1 MTLAVRKEIP
11 RVLEPGVRIGRKLEV
26 LRRLGEGGMGTLWV
40 ARNLTTEAEVAIK
53 VLRPL
58 RPDDRD
64 LHAAE
69 RFRHE
74 AKLGA
79 MLTHRNITRVYDLL
93 EDEDGSL
100 VLVMELLRGE
110 TLEQAFLARGA
121 LSTKEAVAI
130 IVPILGALQHA
141 HEHGVVHRDLKPSN
155 VFLHVDPDGHATPKL
170 LDFGIAKMKDSSVK
184 TQAGNV
190 LGTPSYMSPEQVRA
204 SAQLDGRSDVFSV
217 ASVLYELVTGENP
230 FRTDSPSAT
239 LARVLE
245 VEVDPDPRLEPR
257 VWLEVQRALSKQP
270 YERHPSAAAFA
281 AALCDALGEA
291 LPASVRLGPASRSDP
306 KIELEMA
313 RAEALTS
320 TIVTAIGLPKPAN
333 RRAVVTYAV
342 ALLLAVAGVILA
354 YSATRSSKPS
364 VDIARVSRA
373 TSGERPAVSAPA
385 AEKLPGVSSASASV
399 AARSTAPSSEAIVAR
414 PGAPHSQPKRLAPP
428 PPPSAPHPVGAAAS
442 VARTPGF

>member
-11 RVLEPGVRIGRKLEV
+11 RVLEPGARIGRKLEV

-93 EDEDGSL
+93 EDQDGSL

-155 VFLHVDPDGHATPKL
+155 VFLHVDPDGHAAPKL

-217 ASVLYELVTGENP
+217 ASVLYELITGENP

-245 VEVDPDPRLEPR
+245 VEVDPDPRIEPR

-291 LPASVRLGPASRSDP
+291 LPASLRLGPASRSDP

-313 RAEALTS
+313 RAEAPT
-320 TIVTAIGLPKPAN
+320 TTVTGLPKPAN
-333 RRAVVTYAV
+333 RRAAVTYAV
-342 ALLLAVAGVILA
+342 ALVLAVAGVILA

-364 VDIARVSRA
+364 VDVARVSTA
-373 TSGERPAVSAPA
+373 TSAERPAVSAPV
-385 AEKLPGVSSASASV
+385 AEKLPGVPSASASV
-399 AARSTAPSSEAIVAR
+399 AAPSTAPSTEASVAR
-414 PGAPHSQPKRLAPP
+414 PGAPPKRPAPP
-428 PPPSAPHPVGAAAS
+428 PPSSAQHPAGAAAS

>member
-1 MTLAVRKEIP
+1 MTLAVSKQP
-11 RVLEPGVRIGRKLEV
+11 SRVLEPGARIGRKLEV

-93 EDEDGSL
+93 EDDDGSL

-110 TLEQAFLARGA
+110 TLEEAFVARGVM
-121 LSTKEAVAI
+121 STTDAVAI
-130 IVPILGALQHA
+130 VVPILGALQHA
-141 HEHGVVHRDLKPSN
+141 HEHGVVHRDIKPSN

-245 VEVDPDPRLEPR
+245 VEVDPDPRIEPR
-257 VWLEVQRALSKQP
+257 VWLELQRALSKQP
-270 YERHPSAAAFA
+270 YERQPSAGAFA
-281 AALCDALGEA
+281 TALCDAVGAA
-291 LPASVRLGPASRSDP
+291 LPASLRLGPAWRSDP
-306 KIELEMA
+306 AIELEVE
-313 RAEALTS
+313 RAEARTS
-320 TIVTAIGLPKPAN
+320 
-333 RRAVVTYAV
+333 
-342 ALLLAVAGVILA
+342 VILTGATTDRHKRSRIASYAAALVLALAGLALA
-354 YSATRSSKPS
+354 YWSMRRPS
-364 VDIARVSRA
+364 PVDVTPAS
-373 TSGERPAVSAPA
+373 TSLAADRPAVSVLVSDP
-385 AEKLPGVSSASASV
+385 LPDVSTSPSASV
-399 AARSTAPSSEAIVAR
+399 TRPASAASVA
-414 PGAPHSQPKRLAPP
+414 
-428 PPPSAPHPVGAAAS
+428 PPSAAPRVPPRRPAAASAAPSAAQRPAGPAS